1 MEKVIQVKQQY
12 SVIRK
17 ITNAI
22 RQIFGMKKEHRRAL
36 PEPEPEPE
44 PENAHLRRDIGL
56 EEVGDNARDYQRY
69 L

>member
-1 MEKVIQVKQQY
+1 MEKIIQVKQQY

-17 ITNAI
+17 ITNVI
-22 RQIFGMKKEHRRAL
+22 RQILGMKKEHRRAL
-36 PEPEPEPE
+36 PEPE
-44 PENAHLRRDIGL
+44 NAHLRRDIGV

>member
-22 RQIFGMKKEHRRAL
+22 RQIFGMKKEHCRAL
-36 PEPEPEPE
+36 TEPES
-44 PENAHLRRDIGL
+44 AHLRRDIGL

>member
-12 SVIRK
+12 SIIRK
-17 ITNAI
+17 INNAI
-22 RQIFGMKKEHRRAL
+22 RQILGMEKELRRVL
-36 PEPEPEPE
+36 PE

>member
-36 PEPEPEPE
+36 AE

>member
-17 ITNAI
+17 INNAI

-36 PEPEPEPE
+36 PEPE
-44 PENAHLRRDIGL
+44 NAHLRRDIGL
-56 EEVGDNARDYQRY
+56 EEVGGNARDYQRY

>member
-17 ITNAI
+17 INNAI
-22 RQIFGMKKEHRRAL
+22 RQILGMEKELRRVL
-36 PEPEPEPE
+36 PEPE
-44 PENAHLRRDIGL
+44 PENAHRRRDIGL

>member
-1 MEKVIQVKQQY
+1 MEKDIQVKQQY

-36 PEPEPEPE
+36 PEPE
-44 PENAHLRRDIGL
+44 NAHLRRDIGL

>member
-36 PEPEPEPE
+36 PEPE
-44 PENAHLRRDIGL
+44 NAHLRRDIGL
-56 EEVGDNARDYQRY
+56 EEVGDNARDYQCY

>member
-17 ITNAI
+17 INNAI

-36 PEPEPEPE
+36 PE

>member
-36 PEPEPEPE
+36 PK

>member
-17 ITNAI
+17 ITNVI
-22 RQIFGMKKEHRRAL
+22 RQILGIKKEHCRAL
-36 PEPEPEPE
+36 PEPES
-44 PENAHLRRDIGL
+44 AHLRRYIGL

>member
-22 RQIFGMKKEHRRAL
+22 QQIFGMKKEHRRAL
-36 PEPEPEPE
+36 PE

>member
-17 ITNAI
+17 INNAI

-36 PEPEPEPE
+36 PEPE
-44 PENAHLRRDIGL
+44 NTHLRRDIGL

>member
-1 MEKVIQVKQQY
+1 MEKVVQVKQQY

-17 ITNAI
+17 INNAI

-36 PEPEPEPE
+36 PE

>member
-17 ITNAI
+17 INNAI
-22 RQIFGMKKEHRRAL
+22 RQILGMEKELRRAL
-36 PEPEPEPE
+36 PE

-56 EEVGDNARDYQRY
+56 EEVGNNARDYQRY

>member
-17 ITNAI
+17 INNAI
-22 RQIFGMKKEHRRAL
+22 RQIFGMEKELRRAL
-36 PEPEPEPE
+36 PE